1 MTVSPGV
8 TTGELAAVFLHQ
20 GVDDDTRCCFLS
32 NVVLGTVT
40 YGGIVATGC
49 HVSAIAIY
57 GFIKVLCEKHLHN
70 NYHDRDILFQV

>member
-1 MTVSPGV
+1 MTISPGV
-8 TTGELAAVFLHQ
+8 TTGELAAVFLQQ

-49 HVSAIAIY
+49 HVSAIASY
-57 GFIKVLCEKHLHN
+57 VVSLTYCVKKHLHN
-70 NYHDRDILFQV
+70 YYNYHDAI